1 MGSSSFALTA
11 VSFLRTAFST
21 ARTQE
26 PSSIRLL
33 FGAVILTMLAPV
45 WVQTVR
51 LAVTGAW
58 IPMDGQAIAYAG
70 LMSGLVTALLA
81 YARGQESKDMQNQQQ
96 PPASA
101 TQSSLQ
107 S

>member
-1 MGSSSFALTA
+1 MSF
-11 VSFLRTAFST
+11 FRTAFST

-33 FGAVILTMLAPV
+33 FGVVIVSMCAPV

-51 LAVTGAW
+51 LAITGAW
-58 IPMDGQAIAYAG
+58 VAMDGQAIAYAG

-81 YARGQESKDMQNQQQ
+81 YARAQESKDAASLQSPSPQPG
-96 PPASA
+96 PPASP
-101 TQSSLQ
+101 
-107 S
+107 